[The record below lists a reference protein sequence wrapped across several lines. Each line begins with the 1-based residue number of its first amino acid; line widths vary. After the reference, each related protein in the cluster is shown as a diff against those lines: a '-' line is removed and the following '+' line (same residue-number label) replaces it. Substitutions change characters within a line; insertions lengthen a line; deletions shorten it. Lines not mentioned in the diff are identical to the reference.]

1 MSRRSENKSAMLR
14 DLGDGLVL
22 RGATRADAEALAAFN
37 CEIHCGPGA
46 DDPPESIS
54 AWVRDL
60 ASGDHPT
67 FRPGDFTIV
76 EDTKTGEIVSSMCLI
91 SQTWAYEEVK
101 FGVGVPELVGTKPK
115 YRRRGLVRAQF
126 EVVHEW
132 SARRNQMLQAIM
144 GIPNFYRQFG
154 YEMALEHHGGRAGF
168 RSDVPK
174 LRKGEKE
181 PFRVRRATEGDLPF
195 IARVYRQ
202 GMERY
207 LVWSP
212 RSAAVWRWDLDGRR
226 TDATERRELRVI
238 ESAAGDR
245 VGFLTHSPQL
255 WGDGLGASEYEL
267 KPGVSWLAVTPS
279 VARYLAAT
287 GEKYAARDK
296 KKLGSFGFWLGSEH
310 PAYEV
315 MPWRLPRKRDSY
327 AFYIRVA
334 DVPGFLRHIAPVL
347 ERRLA
352 ESIAVGHTGAL
363 KLSFYRDGV
372 RMAFRKG
379 RLVEVGAWR
388 SDQREEAESA
398 SFPGLSFL
406 HLLFGHRSL
415 DELESSY
422 ADCYGNGDEAKV
434 LLRVLFP
441 KKASSVWALS

>member
-1 MSRRSENKSAMLR
+1 MSRRSQDKRTLLR

-22 RGATRADAEALAAFN
+22 RRATRADAEALAAFN
-37 CEIHCGPGA
+37 CEIHCGPGSN
-46 DDPPESIS
+46 DPPESVS
-54 AWVRDL
+54 AWVKDL

-91 SQTWAYEEVK
+91 SQAWAYEEVK
-101 FGVGVPELVGTKPK
+101 FGVGVPELVGTKPE

-132 SARRNQMLQAIM
+132 SARRKQMLQAIM
-144 GIPNFYRQFG
+144 GIPNFYRQFD
-154 YEMALEHHGGRAGF
+154 YEMALEHHGGRSGSRA
-168 RSDVPK
+168 DVPK
-174 LRKGEKE
+174 LGKGGKE

-202 GMERY
+202 SMKRY

-212 RSAAVWRWDLDGRR
+212 RSATVWRYDLDGRR
-226 TDATERRELRVI
+226 REATERRELRVI
-238 ESAAGDR
+238 ESASGDR
-245 VGFLTHSPQL
+245 VGFLTHDRQL
-255 WGDGLGASEYEL
+255 WGGALGAGAYEL

-279 VARYLAAT
+279 VVRYLAAT
-287 GEKYAARDK
+287 GEKYAARSK
-296 KKLGSFGFWLGSEH
+296 KESGSFGFWLGSEH

-315 MPWRLPRKRDSY
+315 MPWRLPRKRDPY

-379 RLVEVGAWR
+379 RLVEVGAWTPG
-388 SDQREEAESA
+388 QPGEAESA

-415 DELESSY
+415 EELESSY

-434 LLRVLFP
+434 LLKVLFP
-441 KKASSVWALS
+441 KKASSVWTLS

>member
-1 MSRRSENKSAMLR
+1 MSRKSENKSRMLR

-37 CEIHCGPGA
+37 SEIHCGPGTN
-46 DDPPESIS
+46 DPPEAIS
-54 AWVRDL
+54 AWVKDL

-67 FRPGDFTIV
+67 FRPGDFTMV

-91 SQTWAYEEVK
+91 SQTWAYEDVK

-154 YEMALEHHGGRAGF
+154 YELALEHHGGRAGF
-168 RSDVPK
+168 RSDVPT
-174 LRKGEKE
+174 LGKGGKE

-195 IARVYRQ
+195 IARVYRR

-207 LVWSP
+207 LVWCP

-226 TDATERRELRVI
+226 REAGERRELRVI
-238 ESAAGDR
+238 EGASGDR
-245 VGFLTHSPQL
+245 VGFLTHPPQVR
-255 WGDGLGASEYEL
+255 GDGLGASDYEL
-267 KPGVSWLAVTPS
+267 KSGVSWLAVTPS
-279 VARYLAAT
+279 VVRYLAAT
-287 GEKYAARDK
+287 GKTYAARDK
-296 KKLGSFGFWLGSEH
+296 KEFGSFGFWLGSEH
-310 PAYEV
+310 PAYEA
-315 MPWRLPRKRDSY
+315 MPWCLPRRQDSY

-334 DVPGFLRHIAPVL
+334 DVPGFVRHIAPVL

-379 RLVEVGAWR
+379 RLVEVGAWNP
-388 SDQREEAESA
+388 DQPGEAESA

-406 HLLFGHRSL
+406 HLLLGHRSL
-415 DELESSY
+415 DELESNY

-434 LLRVLFP
+434 LLKALFP
-441 KKASSVWALS
+441 KKASSVWTLM